1 MRTVILLLGILLMV
15 GCTNYSAKQPYR
27 TSDGEQ
33 LLISANMPSG
43 SMKIWINETL
53 IVDELFIN
61 QDRTFPGMF
70 SSDFTNVYTAKYKG
84 KDVLAKCKR
93 TTHAFSKPDHEC
105 DVFIDGQY
113 AANLFLR

>member
-1 MRTVILLLGILLMV
+1 MRTVILLLGILLIV

-27 TSDGEQ
+27 TSEGEQ

-53 IVDELFIN
+53 IVNELFIN

-70 SSDFTNVYTAKYKG
+70 SSDFTNVYTTKYKG
-84 KDVLAKCKR
+84 KDVLARCKR
-93 TTHAFSKPDHEC
+93 ATHAFSKPDHEC